1 MSSML
6 DPEKYNAEMRQKKI
20 DLTIQAMGPTNE
32 KSAFLLAVMAKDS
45 EDPIAYL
52 NNIGEYIN
60 AVYSAGENTDASVE
74 STFSA
79 MRNMYMDARTIF
91 DKIKDI

>member
-6 DPEKYNAEMRQKKI
+6 DPQKYNEDLRQKQI

-45 EDPIAYL
+45 EDPIAYI
-52 NNIGEYIN
+52 NNIGKYID
-60 AVYSAGENTDASVE
+60 AVYAAGENTDISVE

-79 MRNMYMDARTIF
+79 MRNMYMDAITIF
-91 DKIKDI
+91 NKIKDI